1 VRTAHVSARRPADVA
16 REVELDLQAGFQAF
30 VLERIA
36 GGHMIDLERLG
47 AARYAAGL
55 QAQVELVDVELV
67 DVELVEVVS
76 VEVAQSSPDAS
87 HVAPAAVTSS
97 AASVR

>member
-1 VRTAHVSARRPADVA
+1 VRTAHVSARLPADVA

-36 GGHMIDLERLG
+36 GGHMLDLERLG

-55 QAQVELVDVELV
+55 QAQVELV
-67 DVELVEVVS
+67 EVVS
-76 VEVAQSSPDAS
+76 EEVAQSSPDAS
-87 HVAPAAVTSS
+87 HAAPAAVTSS